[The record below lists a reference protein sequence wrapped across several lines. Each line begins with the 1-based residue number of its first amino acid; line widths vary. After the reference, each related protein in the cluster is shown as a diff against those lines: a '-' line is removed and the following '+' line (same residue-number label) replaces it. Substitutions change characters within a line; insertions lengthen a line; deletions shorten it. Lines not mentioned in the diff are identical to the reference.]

1 MIIHDLDFKGVPL
14 APRKANPPLVI
25 DADAVLTFPIA
36 FEAFQAISW
45 QRRERPETRRGV
57 EHVEFPKGLAFNS
70 LEPAYSFS
78 MEEALC
84 ISASE
89 GPDHIWKPILLSG
102 KCQAV

>member
-45 QRRERPETRRGV
+45 QRRERPEIRRGV
-57 EHVEFPKGLAFNS
+57 EHVEFPKSLALDGLETANG
-70 LEPAYSFS
+70 YS
-78 MEEALC
+78 MEEAPGV
-84 ISASE
+84 SASE
-89 GPDHIWKPILLSG
+89 RPNHVLNGILLPG